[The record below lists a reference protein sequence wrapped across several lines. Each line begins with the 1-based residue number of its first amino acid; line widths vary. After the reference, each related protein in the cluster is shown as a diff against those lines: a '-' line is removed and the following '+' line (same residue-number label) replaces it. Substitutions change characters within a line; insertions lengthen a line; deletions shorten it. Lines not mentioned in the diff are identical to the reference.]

1 MLKFPRK
8 VLLQLNASR
17 IAYLSSF
24 GNPMFPERPVETK
37 KPMDL
42 DPKNLPKHLLHGEE
56 DFLSKHGGKVAGV
69 AFATAVF
76 LIYRFFKSGSDKSE
90 VETYLNSIS
99 PLEPYEANE
108 LRLSNNITT
117 EEYDYLVSELF
128 KNEIENKQ
136 SVIYILFEISIYIF
150 YRSFFF

>member
-1 MLKFPRK
+1 MLKFSRK
-8 VLLQLNASR
+8 VILQLKSSR
-17 IAYLSSF
+17 IVYISSF
-24 GNPMFPERPVETK
+24 GNPMFPERPVEIK

-42 DPKNLPKHLLHGEE
+42 DPKNLPKHLQGEE
-56 DFLSKHGGKVAGV
+56 DFLFKHGGKVAGV

-117 EEYDYLVSELF
+117 EEYDYLVSDLF

-136 SVIYILFEISIYIF
+136 SVI
-150 YRSFFF
+150 